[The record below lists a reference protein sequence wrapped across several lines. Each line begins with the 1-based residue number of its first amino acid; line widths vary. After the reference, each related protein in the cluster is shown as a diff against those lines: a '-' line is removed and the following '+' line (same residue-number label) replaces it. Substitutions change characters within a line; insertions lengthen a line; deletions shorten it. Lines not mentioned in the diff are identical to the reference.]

1 MDRAGSSK
9 QPSDAGGDAG
19 SDAGNLAQREQ
30 EATTKETL
38 KDVEEK
44 EKNRTAS
51 NESHDKPP
59 SPDGAVDESRELN
72 GADPV

>member
-1 MDRAGSSK
+1 MDRAGSSQ

-19 SDAGNLAQREQ
+19 SDAGSLAQREQ

-44 EKNRTAS
+44 EKNRTPSDA
-51 NESHDKPP
+51 HDKPP
-59 SPDGAVDESRELN
+59 SPDGAFDEHRELKD
-72 GADPV
+72 ADPV

>member
-1 MDRAGSSK
+1 MERAGSSAE
-9 QPSDAGGDAG
+9 PSDAGD
-19 SDAGNLAQREQ
+19 DAGNLAQREQ

-38 KDVEEK
+38 RDVEEK

-59 SPDGAVDESRELN
+59 SPDGAFDENRELN
-72 GADPV
+72 DADPV

>member
-1 MDRAGSSK
+1 MERAGSNK
-9 QPSDAGGDAG
+9 EPSDAGD
-19 SDAGNLAQREQ
+19 LAQREQ

-51 NESHDKPP
+51 DESHDKPP
-59 SPDGAVDESRELN
+59 SPDGALDENRELN
-72 GADPV
+72 DADPV

>member
-1 MDRAGSSK
+1 MERAGSSRE
-9 QPSDAGGDAG
+9 PSDAGGDAG
-19 SDAGNLAQREQ
+19 ELAQREQ

-51 NESHDKPP
+51 DESHDKPP
-59 SPDGAVDESRELN
+59 SPDGSFDENRELKD
-72 GADPV
+72 ADPV

>member
-1 MDRAGSSK
+1 MDRAGSSQ
-9 QPSDAGGDAG
+9 QPSDAAE
-19 SDAGNLAQREQ
+19 LAQREQ

-51 NESHDKPP
+51 GESQDKPP
-59 SPDGAVDESRELN
+59 SPDGAVDESRELKD
-72 GADPV
+72 ADPV

>member
-1 MDRAGSSK
+1 MDRAGSSQ
-9 QPSDAGGDAG
+9 QPSDAGG
-19 SDAGNLAQREQ
+19 DAGNLAQREQ

>member
-9 QPSDAGGDAG
+9 QPSDAND
-19 SDAGNLAQREQ
+19 LAQREQ

-51 NESHDKPP
+51 DESHDKPP
-59 SPDGAVDESRELN
+59 SPDGAVDESRELKD
-72 GADPV
+72 ADPV

>member
-1 MDRAGSSK
+1 MDRAGSS
-9 QPSDAGGDAG
+9 QEPSDAGGDA
-19 SDAGNLAQREQ
+19 ANLAQREQ

-51 NESHDKPP
+51 DESHDKSP
-59 SPDGAVDESRELN
+59 SPDGAFDENRELKD
-72 GADPV
+72 ADPV